1 MTVIGM
7 LGCGTVGTGFLEVL
21 KRRRWHEGRF
31 QVRRAL
37 VTDPQR
43 ERWLPIPVELTDRPE
58 AVVSDP
64 DIQVVVDVLPD
75 SAAAYGPVVQAL
87 ENRKAVL
94 TANRALVAE
103 HGLELEQLALRQNVP
118 FLYRAALLAGVPAAV
133 ALREYTLVSPVRAVC
148 GVLHRAG
155 HVVLTAMTQGQSPE
169 DALQEM
175 AEAGYVSARSAAE
188 PDGREDLWSLVLLV
202 RTITGAFPRLDHIRR
217 RGLQGI
223 EPADLAAAQRMGF
236 VIKPLIFWEETPQWH
251 RAIAEPMAV
260 PGTHPLA
267 HLAGYES
274 GLLVW
279 YEDIGPQLYVGLGG
293 GALPTA
299 AALVADLLSLTA
311 WTPRTPVIEPWQ
323 SYRADHA
330 MDAYLLRFVLA
341 RQSESLRTCVE
352 GLERANVLIHRLE
365 TTLHEST
372 RTLEVVVL
380 TEPVPDQT
388 MVDVLNGLR
397 RQSAVQAI
405 QAFRVPA
412 VFRWDPTRVF
422 RTGSTPPGAGPR
434 R

>member
-7 LGCGTVGTGFLEVL
+7 LGCGTVGTGFLELL

-37 VTDPQR
+37 VTDPRR
-43 ERWLPIPVELTDRPE
+43 ERSLPLAVELTDRPE
-58 AVVSDP
+58 AVVGDP

-75 SAAAYGPVVQAL
+75 SASAYGAVVQAL
-87 ENRKAVL
+87 ELRKAVI

-103 HGLELEQLALRQNVP
+103 HGLELEQLALRQNAP
-118 FLYRAALLAGVPAAV
+118 FLYRAALMAGVPGAA
-133 ALREYTLVSPVRAVC
+133 ALREYANVSPARALC

-155 HVVLTAMTQGQSPE
+155 HVILTAMAHGHSPE
-169 DALQEM
+169 DALRSM
-175 AEAGYVSARSAAE
+175 AEAGYVPARPGPESDE
-188 PDGREDLWSLVLLV
+188 REDLWSLALLV
-202 RTITGAFPRLDHIRR
+202 RTVTGAFPRLDHIRR
-217 RGLQGI
+217 RSLQGI
-223 EPADLAAAQRMGF
+223 EPADLAAAHRLGF
-236 VIKPLIFWEETPQWH
+236 TVKPIIFWEETPQWH

-260 PGTHPLA
+260 PWTHPLA

-299 AALVADLLSLTA
+299 AALVADLLSVPA
-311 WTPRTPVIEPWQ
+311 WTPRPPLGEPWQ

-330 MDAYLLRFVLA
+330 MDAYLLRFVLT
-341 RQSESLRTCVE
+341 RQSESLRTCLE
-352 GLERANVLIHRLE
+352 GLERSNVLIHRLE

-372 RTLEVVVL
+372 KTLEVVVL

-388 MVDVLNGLR
+388 MADVLNGLR
-397 RQSAVQAI
+397 RQSTVQAL

-412 VFRWDPTRVF
+412 IFRWDPVRVF
-422 RTGSTPPGAGPR
+422 RTGTTPSGPVSR